1 MKPVRIA
8 ALGVLGLGFLGATLT
23 LYQVDTTEYAIVT
36 QFGRPVRVLS
46 DPGLYIKAPDPIQS
60 VLKISKQIQ
69 VYNLPKTEFL
79 SSDKKNIMVEAYATW
94 QVTDALAFLKNVNSL
109 RGASTQLNDIIKAE
123 LGAALGQVELGNLV
137 TVETSQASLPDTL
150 NAVKERAAART
161 GAYGFTVTD
170 IQLKE
175 LTFPEANLTSV
186 FQRMRSEREA
196 IARQFRSEGAE
207 EAARI
212 RAEADTEKAK
222 ILATASRESAEIRGT
237 ADAEAIAIYA
247 SSFGRDKDFYRF
259 SRTLEA
265 YDKFIDEGTTL
276 ILPADSELLQYL
288 DPRNALKLPPSST
301 STGGSAVGSR
311 NVTADS
317 ERDR

>member
-8 ALGVLGLGFLGATLT
+8 ALGVLGLGFLAATLT

-36 QFGRPVRVLS
+36 QFGRPVRVLVE
-46 DPGLYIKAPDPIQS
+46 PGLYIKAPDPIQN

-94 QVTDALAFLKNVNSL
+94 QVTDALAFLKNVNNL
-109 RGASTQLNDIIKAE
+109 RGAGTQLNDIIKAE
-123 LGAALGQVELGNLV
+123 LGAALGQVELGRLV
-137 TVETSQASLPDTL
+137 TVDAAQASLPDTL
-150 NAVKERAAART
+150 NTVKERAAART

-170 IQLKE
+170 VQLKE

-222 ILATASRESAEIRGT
+222 ILATANRESAEIRGS

-247 SSFGRDKDFYRF
+247 GSFGKDKDFYRF

-276 ILPADSELLQYL
+276 ILPSDSELLQYL
-288 DPRNALKLPPSST
+288 DPRNALKLPSVPAATAGSSN
-301 STGGSAVGSR
+301 SP
-311 NVTADS
+311 ADIAAGS
-317 ERDR
+317 ERDK

>member
-1 MKPVRIA
+1 M
-8 ALGVLGLGFLGATLT
+8 
-23 LYQVDTTEYAIVT
+23 
-36 QFGRPVRVLS
+36 
-46 DPGLYIKAPDPIQS
+46 
-60 VLKISKQIQ
+60 
-69 VYNLPKTEFL
+69 
-79 SSDKKNIMVEAYATW
+79 
-94 QVTDALAFLKNVNSL
+94 
-109 RGASTQLNDIIKAE
+109 
-123 LGAALGQVELGNLV
+123 GQVELGNLV
-137 TVETSQASLPDTL
+137 TVDTSQASLPDTL

-196 IARQFRSEGAE
+196 IARQFRSEGAKKQPAYE
-207 EAARI
+207 RKPIPRRRRFSPPRAANPQRSVGQPMLKRLRSM
-212 RAEADTEKAK
+212 RAP
-222 ILATASRESAEIRGT
+222 
-237 ADAEAIAIYA
+237 
-247 SSFGRDKDFYRF
+247 FGRDKDFYRF

-301 STGGSAVGSR
+301 ATAGSPK
-311 NVTADS
+311 VTADS